1 MPGVDVKMKSE
12 PTIAES
18 KEVTLP
24 FAKTA
29 AQALWTL
36 IRARRVLLLSGLLLL
51 VLSRA
56 CGLVLPASTKFFVD
70 DIITRHKLHLLLPL
84 LLVVL
89 TATLIQAVSSFFL
102 TQLIAKEAQRV
113 IADLRCRVQSHVGRL
128 PVSYHDSNKTGVL
141 ITRIMNDVEGI
152 RNFMGA
158 GLVEFMGSFIT
169 ALIAL
174 SVMIW
179 MNTTITLAIFICIA
193 GLLLILNRAFKA
205 LRPTFR
211 HRNILYAEV
220 TGRLAESLNGVR
232 VVKSYRAEDRED
244 QVFKKGVQRL
254 LDDIVRALTSGSWM
268 NLSTSVLVGSV
279 SALLMYLGARQIET
293 GNFSLGSFVSYVLF
307 LGLLVIPVFQ
317 ISNIGTQMTDALA
330 GLERICEVMNLPRE
344 EDDRERSLVLSEF
357 SGLVKFEEVGFSY
370 EKNNNMVLQDVSFES
385 APGSITAFV
394 GPSGAGKS
402 TILELIAAFQKPD
415 TGFIWI
421 DGINLNS
428 IRLDSYRARI
438 GLVLQESLLFDGTI
452 WENVAFSKPEATK
465 EEIMNACRVAHVT
478 EFAERFPDGYDTLV
492 GERGAKLSGGQRQRI
507 SIARAIVANPCIL
520 ILDEATSSLDSKSE
534 ALIQDGLGSL
544 MKGRT
549 TFVVAHRLST
559 VRSADQILVVDG
571 GKIVERG
578 THDSLYALHGRYYE
592 LYNAQR
598 RYEANVFSISGQ
610 PDETEKD
617 ENSVSQPAQQSNVGV
632 LDLLLKI
639 K

>member
-1 MPGVDVKMKSE
+1 
-12 PTIAES
+12 
-18 KEVTLP
+18 
-24 FAKTA
+24 
-29 AQALWTL
+29 
-36 IRARRVLLLSGLLLL
+36 
-51 VLSRA
+51 
-56 CGLVLPASTKFFVD
+56 
-70 DIITRHKLHLLLPL
+70 
-84 LLVVL
+84 
-89 TATLIQAVSSFFL
+89 
-102 TQLIAKEAQRV
+102 
-113 IADLRCRVQSHVGRL
+113 
-128 PVSYHDSNKTGVL
+128 
-141 ITRIMNDVEGI
+141 
-152 RNFMGA
+152 
-158 GLVEFMGSFIT
+158 
-169 ALIAL
+169 
-174 SVMIW
+174 
-179 MNTTITLAIFICIA
+179 
-193 GLLLILNRAFKA
+193 
-205 LRPTFR
+205 
-211 HRNILYAEV
+211 
-220 TGRLAESLNGVR
+220 
-232 VVKSYRAEDRED
+232 
-244 QVFKKGVQRL
+244 
-254 LDDIVRALTSGSWM
+254 
-268 NLSTSVLVGSV
+268 
-279 SALLMYLGARQIET
+279 MYLGARQIET

-344 EDDRERSLVLSEF
+344 EDDRERSLVLSEL
-357 SGLVKFEEVGFSY
+357 SGMVRFEEVGFSY
-370 EKNNNMVLQDVSFES
+370 EKKNMVLQDVSFES

-421 DGINLNS
+421 DGINLDS
-428 IRLDSYRARI
+428 IRLDSYRSRI

-478 EFAERFPDGYDTLV
+478 EFAERFPDGYGTLV

-507 SIARAIVANPCIL
+507 SIARAILANPCIL

-592 LYNAQR
+592 LHNAQR
-598 RYEANVFSISGQ
+598 RYEANVLSISGQ